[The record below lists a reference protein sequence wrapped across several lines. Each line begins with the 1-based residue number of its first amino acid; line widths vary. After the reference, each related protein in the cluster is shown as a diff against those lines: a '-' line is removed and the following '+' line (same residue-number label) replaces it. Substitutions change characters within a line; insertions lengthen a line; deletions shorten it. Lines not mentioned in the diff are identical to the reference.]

1 MYSKKIAIIV
11 AGGTGQRM
19 GSVVPKQ
26 FLEIEGKS
34 ILLHTIDQ
42 FVNAF
47 DDISLVVVLP
57 EGYIE
62 EGKKLLN
69 NRTKNP
75 IQFIA
80 GGETRFESVKNGLT
94 AVKEKC
100 IVFVHDA
107 VRCLLTPALIQR
119 CYQQA
124 VENGSAIPAVS
135 STDTVRIMEN
145 ETHHLFDREKVM
157 LIQTPQT
164 FQSEVILTAF
174 NQAYQPNFTDEANVV
189 EASGQPVFLV
199 DGEFENIKITR
210 PLDLAIATYVLTKRL
225 GLSLIHI

>member
-1 MYSKKIAIIV
+1 MYSNKIAIIV

-62 EGKKLLN
+62 EGKKLLK

-80 GGETRFESVKNGLT
+80 GGETRFQSVKNGLA
-94 AVKEKC
+94 AVKEKS

-107 VRCLLTPALIQR
+107 VRCLLTPALVQR

-145 ETHHLFDREKVM
+145 EKHHLFDREKVM

-164 FQSEVILTAF
+164 FQSEIILTAF
-174 NQAYQPNFTDEANVV
+174 DQAYQPNFTDEANVV

-225 GLSLIHI
+225 G

>member
-1 MYSKKIAIIV
+1 MYSNKVAIIV

-26 FLEIEGKS
+26 FLSIQGKP

-42 FVNAF
+42 FVAAF
-47 DDISLVVVLP
+47 SDIQLVVVLP

-62 EGKKLLN
+62 EGKELIRQN
-69 NRTKNP
+69 GFTKN
-75 IQFIA
+75 IVFVA
-80 GGETRFESVKNGLT
+80 GGDTRFQSVKNGLGQVNES
-94 AVKEKC
+94 A

-124 VENGSAIPAVS
+124 LEKGSAIPAVS
-135 STDTVRIMEN
+135 STDTVRLIKGNNN
-145 ETHHLFDREKVM
+145 ELFDRENVM

-164 FQSEVILTAF
+164 FQSDLLLNAF
-174 NQAYQPNFTDEANVV
+174 NQDFNASFTDEANVV
-189 EASGQPVFLV
+189 EASGNPVYLV

-210 PLDLAIATYVLTKRL
+210 PLDLAIAEYILAKRF
-225 GLSLIHI
+225 S

>member
-1 MYSKKIAIIV
+1 MYSNKIAIIV

-42 FVNAF
+42 VVNAF
-47 DDISLVVVLP
+47 DDIRLVVVLP
-57 EGYIE
+57 EEYIE
-62 EGKKLLN
+62 EGKKLLKDK
-69 NRTKNP
+69 TKNP

-80 GGETRFESVKNGLT
+80 GGETRFQSVKNGLA
-94 AVKEKC
+94 AVKEKS

-107 VRCLLTPALIQR
+107 VRCLLTPALVQR

-145 ETHHLFDREKVM
+145 EKHHLFDREKVM

-164 FQSEVILTAF
+164 FQSEILLTAF
-174 NQAYQPNFTDEANVV
+174 DQAYQPNFTDEANVV

-225 GLSLIHI
+225 G